1 MIYVVT
7 SGRIKLYKHV
17 RVSGMVSRIRMA
29 CKDWVCGTVEDSK
42 KYLTS
47 EEKIQ
52 LRKKMTSLEEKS
64 IHRKILNIAAILVAI
79 VTTFLIGFFH

>member
-1 MIYVVT
+1 MSNMIYVVT

-42 KYLTS
+42 KYLTT

-64 IHRKILNIAAILVAI
+64 IHRKILNIAALLVAHNI
-79 VTTFLIGFFH
+79 FHWQ